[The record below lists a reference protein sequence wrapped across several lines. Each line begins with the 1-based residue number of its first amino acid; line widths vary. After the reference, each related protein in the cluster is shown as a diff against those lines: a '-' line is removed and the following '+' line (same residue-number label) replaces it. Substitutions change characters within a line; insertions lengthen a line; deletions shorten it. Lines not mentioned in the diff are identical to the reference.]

1 MPTLIDPETRP
12 ESVLA
17 LVATWRS
24 MKHRLESSIPLLRVH
39 REWAKKHPD
48 VAALSAQQTADLLAL
63 LEDLLARGAALER
76 KTSPADTAQPVQKE
90 HTDAEFPGDLTP
102 ATDR

>member
-1 MPTLIDPETRP
+1 MATMIDPETRP

-17 LVATWRS
+17 LVATWRY
-24 MKHRLESSIPLLRVH
+24 MKHRLEASIPLLRVH
-39 REWAKKHPD
+39 RDWAKKHPD

-76 KTSPADTAQPVQKE
+76 KTVPADDTQPVPKE
-90 HTDAEFPGDLTP
+90 TTDAEYPGDRTP
-102 ATDR
+102 AADR

>member
-1 MPTLIDPETRP
+1 
-12 ESVLA
+12 VVA
-17 LVATWRS
+17 LVATWRY
-24 MKHRLESSIPLLRVH
+24 MQHRLEASIPLLRVH
-39 REWAKKHPD
+39 REWAKQHAD
-48 VAALSAQQTADLLAL
+48 GAGLSVGQTADLLAL

-90 HTDAEFPGDLTP
+90 TTDAEYPGDRTP

>member
-1 MPTLIDPETRP
+1 MATMIDPETRP

-17 LVATWRS
+17 LVATWRY
-24 MKHRLESSIPLLRVH
+24 MKHRLEASIPLLRVH
-39 REWAKKHPD
+39 REWAKQHPD
-48 VAALSAQQTADLLAL
+48 GAGLSAGQTADLLAL

-76 KTSPADTAQPVQKE
+76 KTIPADDAQPVPKE
-90 HTDAEFPGDLTP
+90 TTDAEYPGDLTP

>member
-12 ESVLA
+12 ESGVA
-17 LVATWRS
+17 LVATWRY
-24 MKHRLESSIPLLRVH
+24 MQHRLEASIPLLRVH

-63 LEDLLARGAALER
+63 LEDFLARGVALER
-76 KTSPADTAQPVQKE
+76 KTVPADTTQPVPKE
-90 HTDAEFPGDLTP
+90 TTDTEYPSDLAPTV
-102 ATDR
+102 DQ